1 MAKKAKSVSLIK
13 SDNQLVK
20 ELSQV
25 EWLKQ
30 PWVYTLIGG
39 DFSLVQI
46 NIMIQI
52 TRQLQGKIN
61 DFLHRQKKCKG
72 NDMQL
77 SLFSEEE
84 IRMKAVDFT
93 IPLAAICKHP
103 KDYDELDEACE
114 MMNKIRMS
122 YTVFKNGIQKKV
134 YESPFARVVLNRIVK
149 EDGTPYKYKC
159 DDEHYKYKEDKE
171 DEKKKKKKG
180 KSPKANV
187 EGRRSDVT
195 VTMLTSS
202 LDMMFSMSQG
212 YINYRA
218 DITSLCR
225 RKSTARLYI
234 YLQRWKEKGHVVVN
248 FIDLKEYLGII
259 ERTDDGELI
268 KDKYPKFSRFCSS
281 VLDPIK
287 EEIGELSKCCKIDIH
302 FDYKPEYK
310 NGKKRGNPD
319 NIVFSIFHS
328 QMGRSH
334 KEITSEAR
342 EQIEIQDY
350 LKGEFGIAPS
360 DTKRLFKI
368 LPDELFAGFKKEV
381 YSLKEK
387 VDKNK
392 PNPEKLQGY
401 VMTILRRFIE
411 SNTPSV
417 EEVKDAPTEQESV
430 VSIDASQ
437 KQEENFTEEE
447 LRMWGLFLQIA
458 EGEMPVHEYDIWFK
472 NMNFGGYKDGTLF
485 IRVPSQFF
493 CQYIEE
499 HYISVLRKSVYG
511 SFGEGTNLQYRLG

>member
-122 YTVFKNGIQKKV
+122 YTVFKNGVQKKV

-234 YLQRWKEKGHVVVN
+234 YLQRWKEKGQVVVN

-328 QMGRSH
+328 KMGRSH

-493 CQYIEE
+493 CQYVEE

>member
-1 MAKKAKSVSLIK
+1 MAKKGKSVSLIK

-84 IRMKAVDFT
+84 INMKAIDFT
-93 IPLAAICKHP
+93 IPLSAICKHP

-122 YTVFKNGIQKKV
+122 YTVFKNGVQKKV

-171 DEKKKKKKG
+171 NEKKKSKKG

-234 YLQRWKEKGHVVVN
+234 YLQRWKEKGQVVVN

-360 DTKRLFKI
+360 DTKRLLKI

-381 YSLKEK
+381 YALRGK

-417 EEVKDAPTEQESV
+417 EEVTVETVVAHDEQESGA
-430 VSIDASQ
+430 SI
-437 KQEENFTEEE
+437 KEEVWTKEEIE
-447 LRMWGLFLQIA
+447 KWNLFLEIA
-458 EGEMPVHEYDIWFK
+458 GKEISVNEYETWFK
-472 NMNFGGYKDGTLF
+472 SMAFGGYKDGTLF
-485 IRVPSQFF
+485 IRVPSMFF
-493 CQYIEE
+493 YHYVEE
-499 HYISVLRKSVYG
+499 HYINVLRKSIYG
-511 SFGEGTNLQYRLG
+511 AFGKCTNLQYRLG

>member
-1 MAKKAKSVSLIK
+1 MAKKAKSASLIK
-13 SDNQLVK
+13 SDNQIVK

-84 IRMKAVDFT
+84 INMKAIDFT
-93 IPLAAICKHP
+93 IPLSAICKHP

-122 YTVFKNGIQKKV
+122 YTVFKNGVQKKV

-159 DDEHYKYKEDKE
+159 DDEHYKYKED
-171 DEKKKKKKG
+171 EKKKNKKG

-360 DTKRLFKI
+360 DTKRLLKI

-381 YSLKEK
+381 YALKGK
-387 VDKNK
+387 VDKYK
-392 PNPEKLQGY
+392 PKPEKVQGY
-401 VMTILRRFIE
+401 VMTTLRRFIE

-417 EEVKDAPTEQESV
+417 EEVMVETVDGQESG
-430 VSIDASQ
+430 ASV
-437 KQEENFTEEE
+437 KEEVWTKEETG
-447 LRMWGLFLQIA
+447 MWNLFLEIA
-458 EGEMPVHEYDIWFK
+458 GKEISVNEYETWFK
-472 NMNFGGYKDGTLF
+472 SMAFGGYKDGTLF
-485 IRVPSQFF
+485 IRVPSMFF
-493 CQYIEE
+493 YQYVEE
-499 HYISVLRKSVYG
+499 HYINVLRKSIYG
-511 SFGEGTNLQYRLG
+511 AFGEGTNLQYRLG

>member
-122 YTVFKNGIQKKV
+122 YTVFKNGVQKKV

-360 DTKRLFKI
+360 DTKRLLKI

-447 LRMWGLFLQIA
+447 LKMWGLFLQIA

-493 CQYIEE
+493 CQYVEE
-499 HYISVLRKSVYG
+499 HYIGVLRKSVYG

>member
-1 MAKKAKSVSLIK
+1 MAKKVKSVSLIK

-84 IRMKAVDFT
+84 INMKAIDFT
-93 IPLAAICKHP
+93 IPLSAICKHP

-122 YTVFKNGIQKKV
+122 YTVFKNGVQKKV

-159 DDEHYKYKEDKE
+159 DDEHYKYKED
-171 DEKKKKKKG
+171 EKKKSKKG

-234 YLQRWKEKGHVVVN
+234 YLQRWKEKGQVVVN

-360 DTKRLFKI
+360 DTKRLLKI

-381 YSLKEK
+381 YSLKGK

-437 KQEENFTEEE
+437 KKEENFTEEE
-447 LRMWGLFLQIA
+447 LKMWNLFLQIA
-458 EGEMPVHEYDIWFK
+458 EGEMPVHEYEIWFK

-493 CQYIEE
+493 CQYVEE